1 MFSTLITVSVFDL
14 IEIELVLNSHFYIR
28 LLSKDYI
35 IRWGKNP
42 TSKMKWD

>member
-1 MFSTLITVSVFDL
+1 MFSTLIAVGVFDL
-14 IEIELVLNSHFYIR
+14 IEIELVLNSYFYIR
-28 LLSKDYI
+28 LWSKDYI